1 MSIQE
6 ATRQDFE
13 EGLREDGIRKPVR
26 APLGGLID
34 RTEQQMTALINTSA
48 SDCAISLNTDADR
61 DPAGTIR
68 KVLSV
73 LHLMNFRGIE
83 KKSHRQAMLRAG
95 RKALAEIGEIPQ

>member
-1 MSIQE
+1 MSMQE
-6 ATRQDFE
+6 ANRQDFE

-34 RTEQQMTALINTSA
+34 RTEQQMTALIGTSA
-48 SDCAISLNTDADR
+48 SDCDITLNNAADR

-73 LHLMNFRGIE
+73 LHLMNFRIDR
-83 KKSHRQAMLRAG
+83 KSTRLNSSHLHLSRMPSSA
-95 RKALAEIGEIPQ
+95 

>member
-1 MSIQE
+1 MQE
-6 ATRQDFE
+6 ANRQDFE
-13 EGLREDGIRKPVR
+13 EGLREDGIRNPVR

-48 SDCAISLNTDADR
+48 SDCGITLNNDADR